1 MNKRPP
7 ENRKPAAEVPLVN
20 VDAERII
27 IGKML
32 ENEAVF
38 WELNGVLLSE
48 HFSVEIHRD
57 LFDAIYSIAT
67 SGKRVTLSLIVS
79 RIGPEYGDGAST
91 MTLMTALMRNVAEID
106 EFNDE
111 VRTVLELWQ
120 RRRAIEICNMF
131 IKEAKKEGVDTS
143 YMLFD
148 MENCVKDITVNSQ
161 AEPIKTLGQFVTAAV
176 SKSSKAANTGQS
188 PGFDTG
194 LASLDEILGRIHGG
208 DFGVIGA
215 RQGDAKTVLGVQL
228 ARRADAYGIPSA
240 MFELEM
246 QGEDLGR
253 RVLAGET
260 NISVSQIEEGS
271 YEMFALEELKAVQE
285 QLKNSRV
292 HIDDRPKLRIDQ
304 IRDRCVSL
312 KRTKGLGI
320 VVIDHLRLVRANGRF
335 KDKFDRIE
343 FVTGELK
350 SLAKE
355 LDIAVI
361 ALSQV
366 TRSSQR
372 RDDPSPQLN
381 DFDGGPSIEQDADWA
396 IGMFRRDRWL
406 KTQRPRDMDSS
417 EGRDWLEDY
426 NRAKGKIEIRCLKR
440 RRGDDG
446 EMREFTFDGRR
457 GLITE
462 IER

>member
-1 MNKRPP
+1 MK
-7 ENRKPAAEVPLVN
+7 KPSTPAHLTN
-20 VDAERII
+20 LDAEQIVL
-27 IGKML
+27 GKIL
-32 ENEAVF
+32 ANESVF
-38 WELNGVLLSE
+38 WELNTVLHAF
-48 HFSVEIHRD
+48 HFSRKIHQE
-57 LFDAIYSIAT
+57 IYSAIQGIAIE
-67 SGKRVTLSLIVS
+67 GKKITLQLIQSRV
-79 RIGPEYGDGAST
+79 GPEYDDGSST
-91 MTLMTALMRNVAEID
+91 MTLMTALIRNVQDIEDI
-106 EFNDE
+106 N
-111 VRTVLELWQ
+111 RELRLLTEMWQ
-120 RRRAIEICNMF
+120 RRRTIEICDMF
-131 IKEAKKEGVDTS
+131 KKEALNGETEPG

-148 MENCVKDITVNSQ
+148 FENSVKDITVNSQ
-161 AEPIKTLGQFVTAAV
+161 AEPLRTLGEVVALAVTRSAKA
-176 SKSSKAANTGQS
+176 SSTGQS
-188 PGFDTG
+188 PGFDSG

-228 ARRADAYGIPSA
+228 ARRADAYRIPA
-240 MFELEM
+240 ALFELEM
-246 QGEDLGR
+246 QGEDIGR

-260 NISVSQIEEGS
+260 NITVSQIEEGS
-271 YEMFALEELKAVQE
+271 YEMFALEELKAAQE
-285 QLKNSRV
+285 LLKNSKV
-292 HIDDRPKLRIDQ
+292 YIDDRPKLRIDQ
-304 IRDRCVSL
+304 IRDRCIQL
-312 KRTKGLGI
+312 KRSKNLGL

-343 FVTGELK
+343 YVTGEMK

-381 DFDGGPSIEQDADWA
+381 DFDGGPSVEQDADWA
-396 IGMFRRDRWL
+396 LGMFRRDRWL

-417 EGRDWLEDY
+417 EGREWSEDY
-426 NRAKGKIEIRCLKR
+426 AKSKGKIEIRCLKR

-446 EMREFTFDGRR
+446 EMREFVFDGRA
-457 GLITE
+457 GLIRE